1 MQYLQRWFHTVIV
14 IGGVVV
20 LAVVLAYAGQPAQA
34 EVATAPAPPM
44 RFSPTSPLRHALIR
58 ASALYDTPLVV
69 RVQRTS
75 PTTADDLR
83 HLGIDLLESHNQT
96 GDEVVALVSA
106 EQQRMLLAQGWQ
118 VQVDEEQTRLFD
130 RWTLLSYL
138 ERYQT
143 VEDIHAM
150 LYQMEQQYPTLAR
163 VEDFGDSWERVQY
176 GQERGYDLL
185 ALRMTSQ
192 RHTGEKPVFFLL
204 AAIHAR
210 EMVSAEIATR
220 FITMLLE
227 GYGTDATITWLLDE
241 HEVVVVPMANPDGR
255 KVAEQGYFQRKN
267 IDDQFGGGCAVPP
280 SMSNQIGVD
289 LNRNFGYQWGTV
301 FGPDIDPCEQT
312 FPGDEAVSEP
322 ETQAIQQF
330 VTSLFPNH
338 PSPGSSGQP
347 APDTTSGVLISLHSY
362 AEMVLWPWGY
372 TDSPSPNAAGLARLG
387 RRMAAMNGYYA
398 GQAVTLYPT
407 SGTTDDWSYATLGI
421 PSYTFEIGPTFGQ
434 CGGFMPPA
442 SCLDDAS
449 GGGFW
454 QRNMPALLYAARVA
468 RAPYLLPIG
477 PDVRELR
484 VISDTA
490 TVTVT
495 AMLDAGTGQVRD
507 ADLSLDMSH
516 WYGSEPITMTV
527 IDGAWDSPVETAQTV
542 IPISPTRLLQT
553 GQHMSDTLVLVRGQS
568 ESGVW
573 GGMQPAWLQE
583 QTPTGVLV
591 RGITSEQD
599 GDQVYLVVTLAG
611 DVPIAAGEVYLGGT
625 VWDGANR
632 LALTPVDGAFDARE
646 EQGEVV
652 VPLETLRGVAGYDA
666 TNNQLVVTARGY
678 DTVNEWG
685 LSAGSTVVLTQ
696 PQEPDSFVVLLPIVM
711 ENSP

>member
-1 MQYLQRWFHTVIV
+1 MQYLQRWFHMIIV

-20 LAVVLAYAGQPAQA
+20 LAMVLAYVGQPAQA
-34 EVATAPAPPM
+34 EVAAAPAPPI
-44 RFSPTSPLRHALIR
+44 RLSPTSPLRHALIR
-58 ASALYDTPLVV
+58 GSALYDSPLVV
-69 RVQRTS
+69 WVQRTS
-75 PTTADDLR
+75 PTTADHLR
-83 HLGIDLLESHNQT
+83 SLDIDLLEPHNQT
-96 GDEVVALVSA
+96 GDKIVALVSK
-106 EQQRMLLAQGWQ
+106 EQQQMLLAQGWQ

-130 RWTLLSYL
+130 RWALLSYL
-138 ERYQT
+138 DSYQT
-143 VEDIHAM
+143 VEDIHTM
-150 LYQMEQQYPTLAR
+150 FYQMEQQYPTLAR

-176 GQERGYDLL
+176 GSERGYDLL

-192 RHTGEKPVFFLL
+192 RHTGEKPVFFLM

-241 HEVVVVPMANPDGR
+241 HEVLVVPIANPDGR
-255 KVAEQGYFQRKN
+255 KLAEQGYFQRKN
-267 IDDQFGGGCAVPP
+267 VNDQYGGGCAVPP
-280 SMSNQIGVD
+280 IMSNHTGVD

-301 FGPDIDPCEQT
+301 VGPDTDPCEQT
-312 FPGDEAVSEP
+312 FPGDVAASEP

-330 VTSLFPNH
+330 ITSLFPNH
-338 PSPGSSGQP
+338 PAPGSSGQP

-372 TDSPSPNAAGLARLG
+372 SDSPSPNAAGLARLG

-407 SGTTDDWSYATLGI
+407 SGTTDDWAYATLGI

-442 SCLDDAS
+442 SCLDDAT

-495 AMLDAGTGQVRD
+495 VMLDGGTGHVRN
-507 ADLSLDMSH
+507 ADMSLGMSP
-516 WYGSEPITMTV
+516 WYGSEPLTMTV
-527 IDGAWDSPVETAQTV
+527 TDGVWDSPVETAQTV
-542 IPISPTRLLQT
+542 ISQTRLLQE
-553 GQHMSDTLVLVRGQS
+553 GHNLSNTLVLVRGQS

-573 GGMQPAWLQE
+573 GGMQPVWVHE

-591 RGITSEQD
+591 QGITSEQD
-599 GDQVYLVVTLAG
+599 GDQVRLVVALAG
-611 DVPIAAGEVYLGGT
+611 GDEPIAAGEVYFGGA

-632 LALTPVDGAFDARE
+632 HTLTPVDGAFDSRE
-646 EQGEVV
+646 EQGEML

-678 DTVNEWG
+678 DAVNEWG
-685 LSAGSTVVLTQ
+685 LSAGTMVVLTPSQ
-696 PQEPDSFVVLLPIVM
+696 QPDSFVVLLPIVM